1 MKNKFLI
8 IQTGDPVPLSAPN
21 GETFADWFIDG
32 MQVSRDVVDV
42 VNVHKG
48 ETLPNIDHAFENY
61 LGLLITGSK
70 AMVTEG
76 DDWVL
81 KTQAWLRQTMSHKI
95 PMLGICFGHQLLADM
110 LGGEV
115 GYNPKGRRM
124 GLSRCSLSAEAATD
138 PLFQILPQPEFDV
151 LVSHSQTVISP
162 PPMSMV
168 FGHTEADAN
177 HLFRY
182 HDFIWGVQYH
192 PEWDEDITAGYIKQ
206 RREDLKAEGLQPDQ
220 LLAEL
225 KDCPDAK
232 KVLSQFVKITS
243 NA

>member
-1 MKNKFLI
+1 MKNKYLI

-21 GETFADWFIDG
+21 GEAFADWFIDG
-32 MQVSRDVVDV
+32 MQVNPAIVDV

-48 ETLPNIDHAFENY
+48 EALPELKQAIEIYD
-61 LGLLITGSK
+61 GILITGSK

-81 KTQAWLRQTMSHKI
+81 KTQDWLRQTMADKI

-124 GLSRCSLSAEAATD
+124 GLSQCQLTPDAAED
-138 PLFQILPQPEFDV
+138 SLFQILPQPKCAV
-151 LVSHSQTVISP
+151 LVSHSQVVLTAP
-162 PPMSMV
+162 PESV
-168 FGHTEADAN
+168 VYGHTEADAN

-182 HDFIWGVQYH
+182 QDFIWGVQYH
-192 PEWDEDITAGYIKQ
+192 PEWNAKITAGYIQQ
-206 RREDLKAEGLQPDQ
+206 RSDDLKAEGLQPDQ
-220 LLAEL
+220 LSAEL
-225 KDCPDAK
+225 KDCPEAK

-243 NA
+243 